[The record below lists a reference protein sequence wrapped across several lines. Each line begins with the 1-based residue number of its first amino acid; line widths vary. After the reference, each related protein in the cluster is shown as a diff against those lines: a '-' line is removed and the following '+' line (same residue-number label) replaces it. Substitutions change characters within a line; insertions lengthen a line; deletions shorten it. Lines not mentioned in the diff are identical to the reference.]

1 MKILSASQIREADRL
16 TIEKEPISSIDLMER
31 AAKSVVDR
39 LEILLSLKTPLVIF
53 CGKGNNGGDGLAI
66 GRMMK
71 SKGYDVRI
79 IVVEHSPKS
88 SPDFN
93 ANLARSSDLEYW
105 KEGDVIPA
113 TSQEAVLIDAIL
125 GTGLQRPLTG
135 LLAEVAACINGLPNL
150 IVAIDMPTGVFA
162 DSNENND
169 LSLALR
175 ADVTLTFQAPKKAL
189 LHPQTAPACGII
201 EVLDI
206 GLNQSFID
214 SISTSDFWVDE
225 EFAAQL
231 YKPRNPFGYK
241 NTFGHSLLAVG
252 STGHFGAGIMAAQ
265 SCLRSGTGLLTC
277 QVPNKAEMLF
287 QKAVPQAMVQLD
299 PGRDHLSETFSLSPY
314 SAIGVGPGIG
324 LHPDTERFVQ
334 NLIRN
339 ALNPLILDADALN
352 ILAENKTWFSY
363 FAQVPILTPHPG
375 EFARLSDVKSDQDQV
390 AAAIQF
396 AKKYNCILVLK
407 GAPTVTV
414 LPNGSCY
421 FNSSGNVGLATGG
434 SGDVLLGLITSL
446 RAQGYGSAESAVL
459 GVYIHGRAVEFALDL
474 ESEES
479 VLATDLPKFF
489 GNVFKELSF
498 SNEID

>member
-1 MKILSASQIREADRL
+1 MKILSANQIREADRL

-31 AAKSVVDR
+31 AAKCVVER
-39 LEILLSLKTPLVIF
+39 LEIMFDFETPLVVL

-71 SKGYDVRI
+71 AKGYNIRI

-93 ANLARSSDLEYW
+93 TNLDRSSDLEFW
-105 KEGDVIPA
+105 NDGDVTPEM
-113 TSQEAVLIDAIL
+113 TQDVVVLDAML
-125 GTGLQRPLTG
+125 GTGLQRPLEG
-135 LLAEVAACINGLPNL
+135 LIAAVTAFVNSLPNL
-150 IVAIDMPTGVFA
+150 TIAIDMPTGIFA
-162 DSNENND
+162 DENRNND

-189 LHPQTAPACGII
+189 LHPQTAPWCGII

-206 GLNQSFID
+206 GLNRPFIE
-214 SISTSDFWVDE
+214 SISTTDYWVNE

-252 STGHFGAGIMAAQ
+252 SAGHYGAGIMAAQ
-265 SCLRSGTGLLTC
+265 SCLRGGTGLLTC

-287 QKAVPQAMVQLD
+287 QQAVPQAMVQLD
-299 PGRDHLSETFSLSPY
+299 TWPDHLSETFSLNQY

-324 LHPDTERFVQ
+324 THTDTERFVQ
-334 NLIRN
+334 NLIRT
-339 ALNPLILDADALN
+339 AQIPLVLDADALN
-352 ILAENKTWFSY
+352 IMAENTTWFSH
-363 FAQVPILTPHPG
+363 FAQRPILTPHPG
-375 EFARLSDVKSDQDQV
+375 EFARLSHVQSDQDQV
-390 AAAIQF
+390 LGATDF
-396 AKKYNCILVLK
+396 AKKYNCVLVLK

-414 LPNGSCY
+414 LPDGSCY
-421 FNSSGNVGLATGG
+421 FNSTGNVGLATGG

-446 RAQGYGSAESAVL
+446 RAQGYGSAEAAVL
-459 GVYIHGRAVEFALDL
+459 GVYIHGRAAELALDL

-479 VLATDLPKFF
+479 VLATDLPEFF
-489 GNVFKELSF
+489 GDVFKELSF
-498 SNEID
+498 SDEIN